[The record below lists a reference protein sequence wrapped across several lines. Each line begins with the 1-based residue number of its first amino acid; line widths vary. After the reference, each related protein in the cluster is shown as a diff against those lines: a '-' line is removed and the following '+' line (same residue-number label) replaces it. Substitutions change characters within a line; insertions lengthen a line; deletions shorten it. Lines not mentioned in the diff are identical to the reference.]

1 MRVMRWETQVNTVG
15 AQGTW
20 DEGDE
25 VGNTGQYGE
34 GIGYMG

>member
-1 MRVMRWETQVNTVG
+1 MRVTRWGTQVNMVR

>member
-1 MRVMRWETQVNTVG
+1 MGINMMGSW
-15 AQGTW
+15 GTW

-25 VGNTGQYGE
+25 VGNTGQYSE